1 MDGQQEVLQGLAQI
15 HTESARDGM
24 QLQVLLIPQRL
35 PDLLYCQVG
44 GTLGPGIVISLLL
57 MLPTGPS
64 FLWEM
69 QEASNRALYLSQ
81 LPLSMVHNG
90 KDI

>member
-1 MDGQQEVLQGLAQI
+1 MLQRLAQI

-24 QLQVLLIPQRL
+24 QFQVLLIPQRL
-35 PDLLYCQVG
+35 PDLLYRQVG
-44 GTLGPGIVISLLL
+44 ETLGPGIIISPLLL
-57 MLPTGPS
+57 LPTGPS

-69 QEASNRALYLSQ
+69 QEASNRALSLLR
-81 LPLSMVHNG
+81 LPLSVVHNG